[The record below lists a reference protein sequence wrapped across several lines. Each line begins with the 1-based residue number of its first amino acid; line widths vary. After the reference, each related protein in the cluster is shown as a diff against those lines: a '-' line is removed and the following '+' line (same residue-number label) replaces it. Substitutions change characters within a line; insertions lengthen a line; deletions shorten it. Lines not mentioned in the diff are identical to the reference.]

1 MPDTPPSTPAWLAPL
16 LHGPAALDAAAQC
29 IETHISWVVLAGSR
43 AYKFKK
49 PLSLGFLDF
58 STLAQRRAACLEELR
73 INRRT
78 APKMYETVLAVLGPA
93 QAPRLVPLGQLTPT
107 QQEEVLDYGVQM
119 QRFGDDQL
127 LARQLAAGTLTT
139 AHLDALAQQVAQFHV
154 SAAVAPAGSA
164 WGSAALV
171 RQQAQTNLDTLA
183 TVALPDADR
192 ALLADLQRW
201 TQREGQRLAPLMAR
215 RQASGCVRECH
226 GDLHLNN
233 LVLID
238 GQPQLFDAIE
248 FSEALR
254 WIDTVAD
261 IAFLAMDLQAQGRP
275 DLAWHFLNAWL
286 EHSGDYAGLA
296 LLPWYLVYRALVR
309 ALVAGLRLA
318 QAPDAAA
325 RAACLGELQ
334 RYLALAQQLSQPRAR
349 WLWLAH
355 GVSGSGKSR
364 HSARLVA
371 ARGMVRLRADVERK
385 RLFGLAPAAAS
396 DGVVPGGIYSADA
409 TQRTYDHLAALAA
422 QVLAAGFAV
431 LVDATF
437 LARAQRAQFVALAA
451 QQQVPCR
458 ILAFDAPVAV
468 LRERV
473 LRRLQKG
480 GNASEATLEV
490 LEAQLA
496 RREPLDASEQALAL
510 CVDTAQPVDWEV
522 LLPTGAQ
529 ALSAARGAETGAA
542 APSS

>member
-1 MPDTPPSTPAWLAPL
+1 MPDTASNPPAWLAAL

-49 PLSLGFLDF
+49 PLNLGFLDF

-78 APKMYETVLAVLGPA
+78 APGIYETVVAVLGPA
-93 QAPRLVPLGQLTPT
+93 QAPRLVPLAQLEQSP
-107 QQEEVLDYGVQM
+107 QGAEVLDYGVQM
-119 QRFGDDQL
+119 QRFADDQL
-127 LARQLAAGTLTT
+127 LARQLAAGTLNT
-139 AHLDALAQQVAQFHV
+139 AHLDALAQQVAQFHTA
-154 SAAVAPAGSA
+154 AAVAPAGSA

-171 RQQAQTNLDTLA
+171 RQQVQANFDTLA
-183 TVALPDADR
+183 TVPLPEADR
-192 ALLADLQRW
+192 ATLADLQRW
-201 TQREGQRLAPLMAR
+201 TQQEGQRLAPLMAQ

-275 DLAWHFLNAWL
+275 DLAWHFLNGWL
-286 EHSGDYAGLA
+286 EHSGDVAGLA
-296 LLPWYLVYRALVR
+296 LLPWYVVYRALVR
-309 ALVAGLRLA
+309 AMVAGLRLA
-318 QAPDAAA
+318 QASDEATRTDSLA
-325 RAACLGELQ
+325 ELQ
-334 RYLALAQQLSQPRAR
+334 RYLALAQQLRQPHAR

-364 HSARLVA
+364 HSARLA
-371 ARGMVRLRADVERK
+371 AEHGVVRLRADVERK
-385 RLFGLAPAAAS
+385 RLFGLAPATTSA
-396 DGVVPGGIYSADA
+396 GVVPGGIYTPDA

-422 QVLAAGFAV
+422 QVLDAGFPV

-437 LARAQRAQFVALAA
+437 LARAHRAQFVALAA

-458 ILAFDAPVAV
+458 ILSFDAPVAV

-473 LRRLQKG
+473 ERRLRKG
-480 GNASEATLEV
+480 GNASEATLAV
-490 LEAQLA
+490 LEAQLQ
-496 RREPLDASEQALAL
+496 RREPLDAAEQALAL
-510 CVDTAQPVDWEV
+510 TVDTSQAVDWAA
-522 LLPTGAQ
+522 LLP
-529 ALSAARGAETGAA
+529 AAGG
-542 APSS
+542 